1 MHKTRIRIP
10 TLKKASLVMVNL
22 LRWCFLDVWK
32 HLPPLWTAMVTSNK
46 NIRQTEKYRQ
56 RNGNA
61 SNCRIFMLPGQRENN
76 WVKPGNEKK
85 SCGIP
90 PVSNGWR
97 KDPRSIP
104 KVFLIDAYEV
114 S

>member
-1 MHKTRIRIP
+1 METSTT
-10 TLKKASLVMVNL
+10 TLDGDGDIKQ
-22 LRWCFLDVWK
+22 K
-32 HLPPLWTAMVTSNK
+32 HTTDQKILAMK
-46 NIRQTEKYRQ
+46 R
-56 RNGNA
+56 NA
-61 SNCRIFMLPGQRENN
+61 SNRRIFMLPGQRENN
-76 WVKPGNEKK
+76 MVKLGNEKQ

-90 PVSNGWR
+90 PLSNWWR